1 MDCSDGVNTD
11 RGLRDRPGAD
21 DGGKGASPR
30 ASHISSRAL
39 FRGAELLHIEHDGQT
54 YTLRK
59 TRQGKLIL
67 NK

>member
-1 MDCSDGVNTD
+1 MDCSEGMNTS
-11 RGLRDRPGAD
+11 RDARERAAGD
-21 DGGKGASPR
+21 DSATVEAPR
-30 ASHISSRAL
+30 ESRITSRAL

>member
-1 MDCSDGVNTD
+1 MDCSEGMNTGRRARERTAGDASSSDG
-11 RGLRDRPGAD
+11 A
-21 DGGKGASPR
+21 PR
-30 ASHISSRAL
+30 ASHITSRAL
-39 FRGAELLHIEHDGQT
+39 FRGAELLHIEHGGQT